1 MEWNEKIMDIILSW
15 FQSFLSVIKTFELKD
30 VIDILCV
37 TLVIYALIKFVRDT
51 KAVQLLK
58 GAILLILIYVISAF
72 LNLTMFTAIL
82 RMFMEFGVLIIIII
96 FQPEIR
102 NVLEKIG
109 RSKISKTFGFSNQ
122 DEAEK
127 IYEINK
133 KCIKDVVTIAKNF
146 SKKKVGALIVFE
158 RETKLGDIINTG
170 TILDAEPSVSL
181 LGNMF
186 FNKAPLHDG
195 AVIIRNGKVY
205 AAGCILPLT
214 KRNQDVDVNLGTR
227 HRAAIGMSE
236 ESDAVVVVVSEETG
250 GISVACQGRLNKME
264 DSDELNSKLER
275 LILPEYSKN
284 DFVDYIPIFSSIRKD
299 KKSSNGKEEKEN

>member
-1 MEWNEKIMDIILSW
+1 MMLLDTILSW
-15 FQSFLSVIKTFELKD
+15 FQSFLSVIKTFEIKD
-30 VIDILCV
+30 VVDIVCV
-37 TLVIYALIKFVRDT
+37 TFIIYALIKFIRDT

-58 GAILLILIYVISAF
+58 GAILLIVVYLAATF
-72 LNLTMFTAIL
+72 FHLTMLSALL
-82 RMFMEFGVLIIIII
+82 RMFVEFGVLILIII

-102 NVLEKIG
+102 NFLEKLG
-109 RSKISKTFGFSNQ
+109 RSKFSKSFGFSSV
-122 DEAEK
+122 DEDERIVEAK
-127 IYEINK
+127 R
-133 KCIKDVVTIAKNF
+133 KCVNDVVLIAKNF

-170 TILDAEPSVSL
+170 TIVDATPSVSL

-195 AVIIRNGKVY
+195 AVIIRNGRVY

-214 KRNQDVDVNLGTR
+214 KKNAEVDVNLGTR

-250 GISVACQGRLNKME
+250 AISVVYQGRLTKME
-264 DSDELNSKLER
+264 DSEELKSRLEG
-275 LILPEYSKN
+275 LIVPETTRS
-284 DFVDYIPIFSSIRKD
+284 DFVDYIPIFSSIRKE
-299 KKSSNGKEEKEN
+299 KKSADEHREEKER